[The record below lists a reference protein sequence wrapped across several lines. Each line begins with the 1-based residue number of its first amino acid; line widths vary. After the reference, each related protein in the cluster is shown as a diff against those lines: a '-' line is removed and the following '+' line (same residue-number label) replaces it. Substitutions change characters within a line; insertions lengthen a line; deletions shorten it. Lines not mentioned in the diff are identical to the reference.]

1 MQVAAML
8 RGSENVINNPGEAL
22 TPAEQ
27 RALRAM
33 DLDEVGIPF
42 GFTLNL
48 YFFL

>member
-1 MQVAAML
+1 ML